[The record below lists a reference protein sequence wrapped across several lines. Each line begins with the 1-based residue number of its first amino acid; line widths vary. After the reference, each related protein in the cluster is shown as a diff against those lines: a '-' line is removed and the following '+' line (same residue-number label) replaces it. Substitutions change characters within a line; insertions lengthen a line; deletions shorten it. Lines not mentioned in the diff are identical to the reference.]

1 MVGATIGAGVGAVQG
16 ELGLMI
22 DALESV
28 RLVTASGNIIN
39 VSKAENPDL
48 FWGIRGAGANFGII
62 TSATYRVPKA
72 INDGKVLNVDF
83 MFPAGANRSIWEIMK
98 SFDETLPSK
107 LTLNVVVLF
116 NETVNEVRLILKK
129 KTLKSVN

>member
-22 DALESV
+22 DVLESV
-28 RLVTASGNIIN
+28 RLVTAAGNIIN
-39 VSKAENPDL
+39 VSKTENPDL

-72 INDGKVLNVDF
+72 INSGQVLNVDF
-83 MFPAGANRSIWEIMK
+83 MFPASANRSIWEIMK

-107 LTLNVVVLF
+107 LTLNFVVLF
-116 NETVNEVRLILKK
+116 NETVDEVS
-129 KTLKSVN
+129 SVVLRDY